1 MRRWENVDV
10 KFERTL
16 GSWDKYLSLNN
27 FMPFALSATSVLAM
41 SSLRPIF
48 TSSPSPPSTASLI
61 QWSTNVSSQR
71 SSVKHRCITS
81 WSMLPQ
87 TRAGV
92 TSLVDRTREDRMGLR
107 LHWGA
112 FDRAVAVSN
121 RSGCRIIMCD
131 WEVTET
137 LLRAFAW
144 DFEKVPRTLNTSSEG
159 EVNRSNKWKVR
170 ITNQSGCLL
179 GTNRHR
185 ETHLR
190 VLLLVGLE
198 QR

>member
-1 MRRWENVDV
+1 
-10 KFERTL
+10 
-16 GSWDKYLSLNN
+16 
-27 FMPFALSATSVLAM
+27 
-41 SSLRPIF
+41 
-48 TSSPSPPSTASLI
+48 
-61 QWSTNVSSQR
+61 
-71 SSVKHRCITS
+71 
-81 WSMLPQ
+81 
-87 TRAGV
+87 
-92 TSLVDRTREDRMGLR
+92 
-107 LHWGA
+107 
-112 FDRAVAVSN
+112 
-121 RSGCRIIMCD
+121 MCD

-137 LLRAFAW
+137 LLRAFAC